1 MLRRKEKEP
10 AGPRW
15 NRQAVAEGEL
25 RLLSAWEVLQARREG
40 ALLAQDGQE
49 RALCDNACLLARAL
63 ERRGRPVYENG
74 RQVLER
80 LGVEDITRL
89 AGEWAAF
96 NRARNPSPQQ
106 SKEALDEAKKGWSTR
121 LMSAFSGV
129 CSACLALFPR
139 RTGPG
144 E

>member
-1 MLRRKEKEP
+1 MLRKKGKES
-10 AGPRW
+10 AVPRW
-15 NRQAVAEGEL
+15 ERRTVDEGEL

-49 RALCDNACLLARAL
+49 RALCDNACLLSQAL
-63 ERRGRPVYENG
+63 ERRGKPVYENG

-80 LGVEDITRL
+80 LGVEDIIRL
-89 AGEWAAF
+89 AGEWADF
-96 NRARNPSPQQ
+96 NRTHNPSPQQ
-106 SKEALDEAKKGWSTR
+106 SKEVLDKAKKGWSTR

-139 RTGPG
+139 RTGRG